1 MVVVWPVMQETK
13 LDNKVFL
20 RQNDDH
26 LPVSA
31 AVETNM
37 GYCSII
43 HYLNSVVQFDLPIQ
57 VGSKVDIAF

>member
-1 MVVVWPVMQETK
+1 VQGTK
-13 LDNKVFL
+13 SDNKVFL

-31 AVETNM
+31 VVETNM

-43 HYLNSVVQFDLPIQ
+43 HYLNSVVQFHLSIQ

>member
-1 MVVVWPVMQETK
+1 MQGIK

-26 LPVSA
+26 LPVSV
-31 AVETNM
+31 AVEKNIKD
-37 GYCSII
+37 CCII
-43 HYLNSVVQFDLPIQ
+43 HYLNSVVQFHLPIQ

>member
-1 MVVVWPVMQETK
+1 MQGTK

-26 LPVSA
+26 LPVST
-31 AVETNM
+31 AVEMNM

-43 HYLNSVVQFDLPIQ
+43 HYLNLVDLFDLPIQ
-57 VGSKVDIAF
+57 VGFKVDITF

>member
-1 MVVVWPVMQETK
+1 MQGTK
-13 LDNKVFL
+13 PDNKIFL

-31 AVETNM
+31 VVKTNM

-43 HYLNSVVQFDLPIQ
+43 YYLNSVVQFDLPIQ
-57 VGSKVDIAF
+57 VGSKVDVAF